1 MKKIYSVICSKYRK
15 FKNPKIYNIL
25 YDDMREEIQKLK
37 VLTSSSKIF
46 CLFIKKRY
54 RFVWSVETIQKVKP
68 QKLQAQKWQ
77 NNYFIKMGSER

>member
-54 RFVWSVETIQKVKP
+54 RFV
-68 QKLQAQKWQ
+68 
-77 NNYFIKMGSER
+77 